1 MGSDGRWV
9 DGDGIEYALIEQ
21 EDGKRVFC
29 WRRIMGNGPHQ
40 LPPGSRL
47 VLKPVR
53 GRERAYDLIA
63 IWPPK
68 D

>member
-1 MGSDGRWV
+1 MYDYCDLILAPIPYAMAYFAALMGVRPRFRS
-9 DGDGIEYALIEQ
+9 
-21 EDGKRVFC
+21 
-29 WRRIMGNGPHQ
+29 
-40 LPPGSRL
+40 GSRL